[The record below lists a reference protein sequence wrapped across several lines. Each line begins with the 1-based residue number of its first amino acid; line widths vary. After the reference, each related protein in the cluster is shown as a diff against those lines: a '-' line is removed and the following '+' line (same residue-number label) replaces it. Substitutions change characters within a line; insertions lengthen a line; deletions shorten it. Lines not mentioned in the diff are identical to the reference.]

1 MKIKKKNVGGRPLNK
16 KLKLKTKK
24 RKWNEPKQKNGLV
37 KKKTEVAVKPSTSTE
52 QSRKEKKPIESLED
66 RMEAARFRFLN
77 EQLYTTAANEADGI
91 FANDEE
97 AFHAYHRGYQSQ
109 LKKWP
114 LNPLERLIADLSKMP
129 AETVIADMGCGEA
142 QIAQKL
148 ARKQL
153 TIHSF
158 DLVAANE
165 FVTPCNIAHTPL
177 EDASVDVVVFCL
189 SLMGT
194 NLSLFFREANRIL
207 KKGGKLKIAEVSS
220 RFRSIKKFIEAVE
233 HMGFSV
239 KNWRNLTD
247 YFVLMNFEKD
257 GKVKQKRPTGLILD
271 PCLYKKR

>member
-1 MKIKKKNVGGRPLNK
+1 
-16 KLKLKTKK
+16 
-24 RKWNEPKQKNGLV
+24 
-37 KKKTEVAVKPSTSTE
+37 
-52 QSRKEKKPIESLED
+52 
-66 RMEAARFRFLN
+66 MEAARFRFLN

-207 KKGGKLKIAEVSS
+207 KKRVSLIPFSLTTSQFSGKLKIAEVSS